1 MPPRLAFI
9 FMAFASLTMAKVEAY
24 DSGFI
29 SGSSKV
35 IRQINVPAT
44 IKRVNGNE
52 VVIHWMGS
60 WWSRY
65 GGTQQ
70 MSHEGTLHLTDKTVF
85 TEGTRANLV
94 VGAVVRVRY
103 HFEGGHAIASWIK
116 FLNGLPKA
124 ASNVLVDMNS

>member
-1 MPPRLAFI
+1 MPPRIALI
-9 FMAFASLTMAKVEAY
+9 LMAFASLTMAKVEAY

-52 VVIHWMGS
+52 VVIDWMGS

-85 TEGTRANLV
+85 TDGTRANVV

-103 HFEGGHAIASWIK
+103 HFEGGHAIASRIR
-116 FLNGLPKA
+116 FLNGPPNH
-124 ASNVLVDMNS
+124 ASIAPAHGP